1 MERKDEINEIQEKTE
16 IAAADEKS
24 LGKKKRKQKKEKA
37 GGTKKHSVTWNKN
50 MKTLRNGG
58 YSVAISA
65 VVIAVVVLLNMIA
78 VQIPT
83 KYTQFDISTGK
94 LYTIGDDTINA
105 LEKLDQDITIYHVVQ
120 NGNEDSNIEKLL
132 EQYEA
137 HSKHIKVV
145 KKDPVVYPSFVSN
158 YSEEGIS
165 ENSLIVECGERHKII
180 AYNSIYETTMDYS
193 TYQQSVSGFD
203 GEGQITSAISY
214 VTSDSLPVVYYVEG
228 HNEVSI
234 PSGLQDRIEKA
245 NIELQSLSLLT
256 ADEVPEDAAGLLL
269 NSPGTDYAKEEAEKV
284 VEYLAKGGRAMIL
297 TDYVG
302 KDMPNYQSIL
312 AAYGVEI
319 TDGIVVETDKN
330 HYVQMPYYLVPNI
343 NYADMTSGM
352 TGGSQYVLLSGCQ
365 GFSVSEDVRDTV
377 NVSEILTTSD
387 DAYIK
392 SDPEKMT
399 TYEKEDG
406 DVDGPFAVAAS
417 VSETVSVTDENSD
430 GDTEGTADNSEEVS
444 EDTSAQ
450 EDAAKTKE
458 TRIVCFASSSIL
470 DESFNNSVADGNY
483 TLYTNSLNWLVDTD
497 EAETVSIASKSMET
511 QYLTVTAARG
521 SFFAILLCFLL
532 PVACLIVGGV
542 ICHRRKRR

>member
-1 MERKDEINEIQEKTE
+1 MERKEEMHEMKEQEKLQEKTE
-16 IAAADEKS
+16 TAVEETKQEGERKS
-24 LGKKKRKQKKEKA
+24 RHKKEKPHD
-37 GGTKKHSVTWNKN
+37 KRKRSITWNKN
-50 MKTLRNGG
+50 RKTLRNGS
-58 YSVAISA
+58 YSVTISV
-65 VVIAVVVLLNMIA
+65 VVIAVVILFNMI
-78 VQIPT
+78 VNQLPT

-105 LEKLDQDITIYHVVQ
+105 LKALDQDITIYHVVQ
-120 NGNEDSNIEKLL
+120 NGNEDSHIEKLL

-137 HSKHIKVV
+137 NSKHIKIV
-145 KKDPVVYPSFVSN
+145 KKDPVVYPNFVKG
-158 YSEEGIS
+158 YSEEGIA
-165 ENSLIVECGERHKII
+165 ENSLIVECGERNKII
-180 AYNSIYETTMDYS
+180 AYSSIYETTVDYS

-203 GEGQITSAISY
+203 GEGQVTSAISY

-245 NIELQSLSLLT
+245 NIELKSLSLLT

-269 NSPGTDYAKEEAEKV
+269 NSPGADYSKEEAEKV
-284 VEYLAKGGRAMIL
+284 MAYLKTGGRAMIL

-319 TDGIVVETDKN
+319 TDGIVIETDKN
-330 HYVQMPYYLVPNI
+330 HYVQVPYYLVPNI
-343 NYADMTSGM
+343 NYADVTSKM

-387 DAYIK
+387 GAYIK
-392 SDPEKMT
+392 SDPENMK

-406 DVDGPFAVAAS
+406 DVDGPFAVAAA
-417 VSETVSVTDENSD
+417 VSETLNGTDEDDSKAETENNSD
-430 GDTEGTADNSEEVS
+430 
-444 EDTSAQ
+444 
-450 EDAAKTKE
+450 DAKAETKE
-458 TRIVCFASSSIL
+458 TRMVCFASSSIL
-470 DESFNNSVADGNY
+470 DEAFNNSVADGNY
-483 TLYTNSLNWLVDTD
+483 TLYTNCLNWLVDTQ

-521 SFFAILLCFLL
+521 AFFAVLLCFLL
-532 PVACLIVGGV
+532 PAACLIVGGV
-542 ICHRRKRR
+542 ICYRRKHR

>member
-1 MERKDEINEIQEKTE
+1 MERKDEINEIQEQTE
-16 IAAADEKS
+16 MAAADEKS

-37 GGTKKHSVTWNKN
+37 DGTKKHSVIWNKN

-78 VQIPT
+78 AQIPT

-94 LYTIGDDTINA
+94 LYTIGDDTRNA

-120 NGNEDSNIEKLL
+120 SGNEDSNIEKLL

-137 HSKHIKVV
+137 QSKHIKVV
-145 KKDPVVYPSFVSN
+145 KKDPVVYPSFVTN

-165 ENSLIVECGERHKII
+165 ENSLIVECGERNKII
-180 AYNSIYETTMDYS
+180 AYSSIYETTVDYS

-214 VTSDSLPVVYYVEG
+214 VTSDSLPIVYYVEG

-269 NSPGTDYAKEEAEKV
+269 DSPGTDYAKEEAEKV
-284 VEYLAKGGRAMIL
+284 VEYLAKGGHAMIL

-319 TDGIVVETDKN
+319 TDGVVVETDKN
-330 HYVQMPYYLVPNI
+330 HYVQMPYYLVPNV

-417 VSETVSVTDENSD
+417 VTETVNVTEKDSD
-430 GDTEGTADNSEEVS
+430 SAAEGTTDNSEEIS
-444 EDTSAQ
+444 EDASAQ
-450 EDAAKTKE
+450 EDAAGTKE

-521 SFFAILLCFLL
+521 SFYAILLCFLL
-532 PVACLIVGGV
+532 PAACLIAGGV
-542 ICHRRKRR
+542 ICHCRKRR

>member
-1 MERKDEINEIQEKTE
+1 M
-16 IAAADEKS
+16 AVPDEKS
-24 LGKKKRKQKKEKA
+24 TGKKNRKEKKEKA
-37 GGTKKHSVTWNKN
+37 GGSERKHSITWNRN
-50 MKTLRNGG
+50 MKTLRNGS

-65 VVIAVVVLLNMIA
+65 VVIVVVVLLNMIVA
-78 VQIPT
+78 QIPT

-105 LEKLDQDITIYHVVQ
+105 LEKLDSDITIYHVVQ
-120 NGNEDSNIEKLL
+120 SGNEDSNIEKLL

-137 HSKHIKVV
+137 NSKHIKVV
-145 KKDPVVYPSFVSN
+145 KKDPVVYPSFVTS
-158 YSEEGIS
+158 YSEEGLS
-165 ENSLIVECGERHKII
+165 ENSLIVECGERNKVI
-180 AYNSIYETTMDYS
+180 AYSSIYETTIDYS

-234 PSGLQDRIEKA
+234 PSGLQDRVEKA
-245 NIELQSLSLLT
+245 NIELKALSLLT
-256 ADEVPEDAAGLLL
+256 ADEVPEDAAGLLM
-269 NSPGTDYAKEEAEKV
+269 NSPEADYSKEEVKKIE
-284 VEYLAKGGRAMIL
+284 EYLAKGGRAMIL
-297 TDYVG
+297 TDYIG
-302 KDMPNYQSIL
+302 KDLPNYQSIL
-312 AAYGVEI
+312 AAYGVEV
-319 TDGIVVETDKN
+319 TDGIVVENDKN

-343 NYADMTSGM
+343 NYAEVTSGM

-365 GFSVSEDVRDTV
+365 GFSTSEDVRDTV

-387 DAYIK
+387 DAYVK
-392 SDPEKMT
+392 PDPEKMT

-406 DVDGPFAVAAS
+406 DEDGPFAVAALI
-417 VSETVSVTDENSD
+417 SEVISIAD
-430 GDTEGTADNSEEVS
+430 GDLEDDTAKTTDGSEEAS
-444 EDTSAQ
+444 ESASAQ
-450 EDAAKTKE
+450 QEAGNTKE

-497 EAETVSIASKSMET
+497 EAATVSIASKSMET

-521 SFFAILLCFLL
+521 VFFAIILCIVL
-532 PVACLIVGGV
+532 PVACLVVGGV
-542 ICHRRKRR
+542 ICYRRKRR